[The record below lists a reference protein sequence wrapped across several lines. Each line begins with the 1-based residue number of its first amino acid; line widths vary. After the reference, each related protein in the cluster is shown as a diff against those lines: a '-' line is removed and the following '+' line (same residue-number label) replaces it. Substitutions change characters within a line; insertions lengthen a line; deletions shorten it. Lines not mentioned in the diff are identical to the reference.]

1 MNSLIFCKEKISGC
15 MLGGNV
21 PGLPHQGNLG
31 AGMDKGLP
39 SYLRCFKSSHKNSVT
54 FHWASWKIFH
64 HFLPYHAA
72 GRFQQMVSFR
82 VHMQPLSRV
91 KQGGCFK
98 LVACHQL
105 LGWSKKK
112 KSAIM
117 ITLSRNCRG
126 NSETQCE
133 INLKCNL
140 PGLLELVWPL
150 YCKNCFSPWDDHIP
164 SWSRFW
170 LYWPDLRV

>member
-1 MNSLIFCKEKISGC
+1 
-15 MLGGNV
+15 
-21 PGLPHQGNLG
+21 
-31 AGMDKGLP
+31 
-39 SYLRCFKSSHKNSVT
+39 
-54 FHWASWKIFH
+54 
-64 HFLPYHAA
+64 
-72 GRFQQMVSFR
+72 MVSFR

-91 KQGGCFK
+91 KQSGCFK

-126 NSETQCE
+126 NSETQRE

-140 PGLLELVWPL
+140 PELLELVWPL
-150 YCKNCFSPWDDHIP
+150 YCKNCFGPWDDHIS
-164 SWSRFW
+164 SWSRFGFTD
-170 LYWPDLRV
+170 LTSEFKVLRVNSEDVSMPVELGQGKGRPIGRAFLLKPLFTAVIKVASWDTEQTVRLLC